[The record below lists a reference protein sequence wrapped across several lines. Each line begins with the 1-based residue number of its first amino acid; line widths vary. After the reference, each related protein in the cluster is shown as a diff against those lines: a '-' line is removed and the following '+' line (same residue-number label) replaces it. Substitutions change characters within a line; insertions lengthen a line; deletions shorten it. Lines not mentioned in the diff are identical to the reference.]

1 MICNWPLCL
10 WGSKEQYT
18 LNLPTIIPNKGDF
31 KIEKQ
36 LPRRNMKYIKC
47 LLYPLPLYATKI
59 INPFPN
65 SWISANPDKVERL

>member
-1 MICNWPLCL
+1 MILCSGIKPKLWQLMICNWPLCL

-36 LPRRNMKYIKC
+36 LPRRNMKYVKC
-47 LLYPLPLYATKI
+47 LL
-59 INPFPN
+59 
-65 SWISANPDKVERL
+65 